1 MNYTEYS
8 VLRTKDPK
16 YAALKST
23 AKADDWDDFKRDRN
37 CTWCGHPKV
46 VCKLTGEIACI
57 PCGGEDMEKF
67 REAKELEERINT
79 PKLDFLESAKIA
91 KQAIEVFPT
100 HELDDLIDFFEGQS
114 EIRDAISLMH
124 DTLKPKYREL
134 IERAYKNKGISN
146 LESIDADTK
155 QSMERGMTAIL
166 RKERIAELL
175 IGKKDSLN
183 SEKIEKT
190 HSWQDLKASFDGE
203 K

>member
-1 MNYTEYS
+1 
-8 VLRTKDPK
+8 
-16 YAALKST
+16 
-23 AKADDWDDFKRDRN
+23 
-37 CTWCGHPKV
+37 
-46 VCKLTGEIACI
+46 
-57 PCGGEDMEKF
+57 
-67 REAKELEERINT
+67 
-79 PKLDFLESAKIA
+79 
-91 KQAIEVFPT
+91 
-100 HELDDLIDFFEGQS
+100 
-114 EIRDAISLMH
+114 MH